1 MHINTLI
8 TYGDAISTFMKLC
21 DKRNSNKKSKGIML
35 LLYTCIFLC
44 LELQW
49 LFYKYVLYYF

>member
-35 LLYTCIFLC
+35 LLYTCIF
-44 LELQW
+44 
-49 LFYKYVLYYF
+49 YI